1 MALQSN
7 LGDIGPLTVTPVDV
21 GGALAQGDKDRTI
34 AAQNE
39 QKRTAIAQEAADNAA
54 LKDYLSVPNTD
65 LYTSKGV
72 ADALPMLKGRISPKT
87 YMDLATRQA
96 DLKAHEGTYAASV
109 AKLDAQTLQTHMA
122 NQDYILGTIGPLAE
136 FKGTD
141 EEWPAYLSSQ
151 VDAATG
157 LKRPD
162 GTPLIPASE
171 VDSIKKMPQTAFKQM
186 YAGTK
191 VAKGAL
197 DDAKIAS
204 ETKAQEALAA
214 DRLASAEMKKGMG
227 PIDQW
232 SDPATGAQYI
242 KGSKSGK
249 MFKVEDD
256 GSFTPVNV
264 MPANAVKLGAKGSV
278 KAEEAAGLTDEENTI
293 LAEYQTTTGKQIPGI
308 PAGSG
313 AAARTARINYMKSF
327 VKLIKDRGYTGDEA
341 GLVAIQRDASK
352 EAAKR
357 LTTQGAVI
365 EAGENDLRIV
375 GKVIE
380 DELTKLGGPN
390 SPLVRKY
397 WNKASTEWM
406 GDPQFS
412 GLNAAMAN
420 FQETAARVF
429 SGQSGAGGTP
439 VTYLALAESAIGK
452 NPTLEQFSKTNEV
465 MGKLFEA
472 RKTSTDGAIKSLM
485 AGVQMPAKA
494 GSTAADQKKKDT
506 DAVDIQRAEL
516 QKTRQALITL
526 KSEPVPADPAKKKA
540 REDEIKRYEGDVA
553 SLEREIKRMGGTLDA
568 PAPAPAPA
576 PTAPT
581 APVAPVAGALTEAR
595 KAELAKKYNLTGNK

>member
-39 QKRTAIAQEAADNAA
+39 QKRTDIAQEAADKAA
-54 LKDYLSVPNTD
+54 LKDYLAVPNTD

-96 DLKAHEGTYAASV
+96 DLKGHEGTYAASV
-109 AKLDAQTLQTHMA
+109 AKLDAQTLQTHIA

-186 YAGTK
+186 YAGTA
-191 VAKGAL
+191 VAKGTL
-197 DDAKIAS
+197 DDAYKAAQ
-204 ETKAQEALAA
+204 TKAQEASAA

-249 MFKVEDD
+249 MFKVDDD

-264 MPANAVKLGAKGSV
+264 MPANAVKLGAKGAV
-278 KAEEAAGLTDEENTI
+278 KAEEAAGLTDEENTV

-313 AAARTARINYMKSF
+313 AAARTARIAYMKSF

-341 GLVAIQRDASK
+341 GLIAIQRDASRG
-352 EAAKR
+352 AAKS
-357 LTTQGAVI
+357 LIAQNGVI
-365 EAGENDLRIV
+365 ESGENELKVV
-375 GKVIE
+375 GGIIKN
-380 DELTKLGGPN
+380 ELTKLGGPN

-412 GLNAAMAN
+412 GLNTAIVT
-420 FQETAARVF
+420 FQDVAARTM
-429 SGQSGAGGTP
+429 SNQSGAGGTA
-439 VTYLALAESAIGK
+439 VSYLTLAEKALGGK
-452 NPTLEQFSKTNEV
+452 NPTLEQFSKTDEV
-465 MGKLFEA
+465 MNQVFDARRVGFEEA
-472 RKTSTDGAIKSLM
+472 LKSLN
-485 AGVQMPAKA
+485 AKIQIPAKA
-494 GSTAADQKKKDT
+494 GSIAADQKKKDT
-506 DAVDIQRAEL
+506 YAVDIQRAEL

-526 KSEPVPADPAKKKA
+526 KSEPVPTDPAKKKA
-540 REDEIKRYEGDVA
+540 REDEIKGYEGDVA

-568 PAPAPAPA
+568 P
-576 PTAPT
+576 TAPT
-581 APVAPVAGALTEAR
+581 APAAPVAPAAGGLTEAR
-595 KAELAKKYNLTGNK
+595 KAELAKKYNLTGIK